1 MKLKSIVNKLWIYIN
16 PFLNFKLLLIYI
28 PIWFLM
34 SGWTYL
40 FIFLGMKYQINWMLI
55 SGSTWA
61 GILWLPCTPEKIIT
75 IPLTLFLYTKI
86 FGNKNTK
93 TIEKLNKMHAQAKA
107 DLQSFK
113 IHFNKFK
120 KDLVVI
126 KTPVIKL
133 NIIILTLMIVMCI
146 IVLK

>member
-1 MKLKSIVNKLWIYIN
+1 MKFKSIVKKLWIYIN

-61 GILWLPCTPEKIIT
+61 GVLWLPCTPEKIIT
-75 IPLTLFLYTKI
+75 IPLTLLLYTKI

-93 TIEKLNKMHAQAKA
+93 TIEKLNKMHIQAKA

-113 IHFNKFK
+113 IHFDKFK
-120 KDLVVI
+120 KDLFVI

>member
-1 MKLKSIVNKLWIYIN
+1 MKLKSIVKKLWIYIN

-61 GILWLPCTPEKIIT
+61 GVLWLPCTPEKIIT
-75 IPLTLFLYTKI
+75 IPLTLLLYTKI
-86 FGNKNTK
+86 FGDKNTK
-93 TIEKLNKMHAQAKA
+93 TIEKLNKMHIQAKA

-113 IHFNKFK
+113 IQFNKFK
-120 KDLVVI
+120 KDLFVI
-126 KTPVIKL
+126 KTPVVKL
-133 NIIILTLMIVMCI
+133 TIIILTLMIVMCI